1 MTTIKNNNDT
11 DTDTNTSPDPI
22 PATGISNN
30 NNHIHVQVILKWSK
44 RVFEF
49 DIEIPAG
56 ILKDD
61 FDFVAA
67 TVAAAASSSSSSSS
81 LMENMET
88 TTTATKKQQEL
99 LNLTLMGTAEVVVL
113 APSSVS
119 SSSVDENKK
128 TIVFIEDMTSRE
140 KKDMERR
147 DLLESMKNVTA
158 MIPALQ
164 VLPKYRQPPSPPKE
178 DNNNDNEE
186 MITNNNNNNNNNMD
200 VVEDNNIYEETRAY
214 DRLVHGFSQSRIDT
228 LLRRQ
233 QQQQQQSKNNED
245 NEKKDAVKKSSISP
259 PLLSPSTDD
268 DPKTHLL
275 GKSVMTFGLE
285 LQRSYVNDL
294 AVLSNTDGTLIS
306 GSDDGHIQLWKNCRR
321 LCDVIHQPPG
331 GSGSGSGND
340 SFKGVDSVIAL
351 DNNTNNEDDTDDDD
365 DSSSSIAF
373 ATAGR
378 NCIRIWNTNAESI
391 LCVPSPPGYNASPTG
406 LVRVPMTSHN
416 NNNNNVNTVLCLASR
431 YQIDRPQSR
440 LSSRLVPQDEEGRR
454 RHAAIEAT
462 ETIMNTSLTT
472 LSKTIQ
478 ILVAVSTTS
487 STSSSES
494 NNANSSPPTVRSVF
508 LTTTSPVTAL
518 VAWEE
523 HTGDN
528 HGSFLAVGD
537 DQGGITIWKI
547 SMTAISAS
555 PSTIN
560 DINFHFQKFRH
571 YQLVLPDNP
580 LQTRS
585 AIVCMSYIDE
595 TNQLI
600 VSTREIA
607 STLPAPT
614 PMDLAL
620 STVVVPITRPQ
631 AVHCL
636 HIDTS
641 ERNNIVHQPS
651 SSPSSLSTISNDCLL
666 FTLDGHKDVVQCTLP
681 LPNGDIIT
689 AGGKYDATLQIW
701 SQSQLKEAT
710 TTSTATTHDNSNNN
724 NNNKSN
730 RNSSSETT
738 ISGCP
743 PTILKKAA
751 IDNFCKEVGYVFAIE
766 CLKDFKN
773 DKNSNNPTNTCNYF
787 AIAVARYN
795 VVKLII

>member
-1 MTTIKNNNDT
+1 M
-11 DTDTNTSPDPI
+11 
-22 PATGISNN
+22 
-30 NNHIHVQVILKWSK
+30 
-44 RVFEF
+44 
-49 DIEIPAG
+49 
-56 ILKDD
+56 
-61 FDFVAA
+61 
-67 TVAAAASSSSSSSS
+67 
-81 LMENMET
+81 
-88 TTTATKKQQEL
+88 
-99 LNLTLMGTAEVVVL
+99 
-113 APSSVS
+113 
-119 SSSVDENKK
+119 
-128 TIVFIEDMTSRE
+128 
-140 KKDMERR
+140 
-147 DLLESMKNVTA
+147 
-158 MIPALQ
+158 
-164 VLPKYRQPPSPPKE
+164 
-178 DNNNDNEE
+178 
-186 MITNNNNNNNNNMD
+186 
-200 VVEDNNIYEETRAY
+200 
-214 DRLVHGFSQSRIDT
+214 
-228 LLRRQ
+228 
-233 QQQQQQSKNNED
+233 
-245 NEKKDAVKKSSISP
+245 
-259 PLLSPSTDD
+259 
-268 DPKTHLL
+268 
-275 GKSVMTFGLE
+275 
-285 LQRSYVNDL
+285 
-294 AVLSNTDGTLIS
+294 
-306 GSDDGHIQLWKNCRR
+306 
-321 LCDVIHQPPG
+321 
-331 GSGSGSGND
+331 
-340 SFKGVDSVIAL
+340 
-351 DNNTNNEDDTDDDD
+351 
-365 DSSSSIAF
+365 
-373 ATAGR
+373 
-378 NCIRIWNTNAESI
+378 
-391 LCVPSPPGYNASPTG
+391 
-406 LVRVPMTSHN
+406 
-416 NNNNNVNTVLCLASR
+416 NTVLCLASR

-462 ETIMNTSLTT
+462 ETIMNTNLTN

-478 ILVAVSTTS
+478 ILIADTS
-487 STSSSES
+487 RSGDNSSSSES

-528 HGSFLAVGD
+528 RGSFLAVGD

-547 SMTAISAS
+547 CMTAM
-555 PSTIN
+555 STSSSTSSN
-560 DINFHFQKFRH
+560 EKDFTCQKFRH
-571 YQLVLPDNP
+571 YQLVLPDNH

-607 STLPAPT
+607 PTLPAPT
-614 PMDLAL
+614 PMDLTL

-636 HIDTS
+636 HINTS
-641 ERNNIVHQPS
+641 ERNSIVHQSS
-651 SSPSSLSTISNDCLL
+651 SSPSLLSTISNDCLL
-666 FTLDGHKDVVQCTLP
+666 FTLDGHKDVVQCILP

-773 DKNSNNPTNTCNYF
+773 DKNSNNPTNTCNHF